1 MITYISLIEDARMHR
16 ASDIHLSE
24 GSPIRYRIDGELQM
38 AEVNPSDAE
47 LKAFITSLLSD
58 QQKERLYHEDMD
70 FAMEDEKGNRQRV
83 NVYYQQGRLAATI
96 RLLNAEIPDIQ
107 KLGLPE
113 VLLKALGVSI
123 LAHVTATVCR
133 DAGEGSMAYYV
144 ELGAKIE
151 ILILSLPLLG
161 EMLSL
166 AMELLEMS

>member
-1 MITYISLIEDARMHR
+1 MLKLFGGALIAVMLILILRRESPDMALGAKMC
-16 ASDIHLSE
+16 AGVIFAVTCIAAM
-24 GSPIRYRIDGELQM
+24 SPIIEYVR
-38 AEVNPSDAE
+38 EVSG
-47 LKAFITSLLSD
+47 SLGAD
-58 QQKERLYHEDMD
+58 D
-70 FAMEDEKGNRQRV
+70 
-83 NVYYQQGRLAATI
+83 T
-96 RLLNAEIPDIQ
+96 
-107 KLGLPE
+107 LGGAIE